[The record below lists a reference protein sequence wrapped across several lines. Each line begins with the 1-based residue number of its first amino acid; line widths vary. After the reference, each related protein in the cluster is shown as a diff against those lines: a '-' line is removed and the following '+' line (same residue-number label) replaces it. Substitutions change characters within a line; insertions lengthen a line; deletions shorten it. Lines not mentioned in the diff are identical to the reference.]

1 MTTYNTGNPIG
12 STDPRD
18 LYDNSENFDNAVND
32 RTATTWTDRLGVAR
46 KTVFGA
52 FQEITYKTP
61 EAYAVGLSFLTT
73 DANKTVEEA
82 GVIYAPL
89 NSALPFTTSGT
100 FSGDDD
106 DRFYPVQDKNNVIR
120 VTSISAIEAYSA
132 PVGYVFSLNAG
143 GRSGVFDVVA
153 GDFSTELAADTLNGI
168 YVGLSDDLTATT
180 KVAKRRITNK
190 KILSSA
196 FGDLGVSVAQN
207 KSVYQACVS
216 ASQDFDLE
224 VQFPEGDFDLGELTT
239 QFDCSRKLTLSG
251 EGKDKTIFTGSG
263 CLLEGVNA
271 DVASTT
277 LSADVSFLQS
287 EISVTSVTNVAVG
300 QLVVI
305 RSDEQFEETERS
317 GTKDAAF
324 LVVAIDGTSV
334 KITPYARFSFDSSIT
349 NTVKFY
355 KVAPIN
361 ISGMTASFSRSNS
374 FRQSAIFADF
384 CAHVHIKDFKYHDPL
399 EVDKTSADTSLWYMG
414 VQINRSHD
422 LTYENVDLSFATYGI
437 YSIATSKVRINE
449 ATAYMCRHTN
459 NQALGASDTVLRNC
473 KSSFCF
479 AGFDSHQEAMDS
491 YFYNCESTNDT
502 VASKFRGR
510 CDVIDGGYFE
520 KLAARVDTGII
531 GDTFSDESEYRF
543 VRKEIRNCKIGN
555 SQKQFFGQFIADDGI
570 FANIVIME
578 NVEIINHGWFGCAGE
593 EVTLSNVTYDYSQL
607 VDVAGADSGSC
618 LPSASVK
625 LSFENITIIGNTT
638 DSTLISGVAM
648 SSPYNDPEF
657 YINNFRASN
666 LSRFIRCNIG
676 GDRPNWRVSNGVIK
690 DCAVGIS
697 LATSVSWGALDNIEF
712 TGNTDDI
719 DGGTLTRSAN
729 SFTLT

>member
-1 MTTYNTGNPIG
+1 MTDKPNLTRVWAGTAPGGNVVDPDTVTAGKFAAGWQAEVPPFEYFNFIQKQITEGLAHINEQGIAVWDSLTTYPVGGLAKGSDGNVYKALL
-12 STDPRD
+12 SQNNNDPVSD
-18 LYDNSENFDNAVND
+18 
-32 RTATTWTDRLGVAR
+32 
-46 KTVFGA
+46 
-52 FQEITYKTP
+52 
-61 EAYAVGLSFLTT
+61 
-73 DANKTVEEA
+73 
-82 GVIYAPL
+82 
-89 NSALPFTTSGT
+89 SGT
-100 FSGDDD
+100 NWVDEL
-106 DRFYPVQDKNNVIR
+106 NNRVIR
-120 VTSISAIEAYSA
+120 VTSIAAMQAYSA

-143 GRSGVFDVVA
+143 GRSGDFDVVA

-168 YVGLSDDLTATT
+168 YVGQADNPTATS
-180 KVAKRRITNK
+180 KVLKRRITNK

-196 FGDLGVSVAQN
+196 FGELGVSVAQN

-263 CLLEGVNA
+263 CLLEGVNT

-287 EISVTSVTNVAVG
+287 EISVSSVTGVSVG

-324 LVVAIDGTSV
+324 LVVSVDGTSV

-355 KVAPIN
+355 NVAPIT
-361 ISGMTASFSRSNS
+361 ISGMTASFSRSEF
-374 FRQSAIFADF
+374 FRGAAIFADY
-384 CAHVHIKDFKYHDPL
+384 CAHIRIKDFKYHDPL
-399 EVDKTSADTSLWYMG
+399 EVDKRSSNTALWYMG
-414 VQINRSHD
+414 AQINRSHD
-422 LTYENVDLSFATYGI
+422 VTYDDFDLSFASYGL
-437 YSIATSKVRINE
+437 YSIATSKVRINR
-449 ATAYMCRHTN
+449 ATAYMCRHLN
-459 NQALGASDTVLRNC
+459 NQAAGASDTVLRDC
-473 KSSFCF
+473 KASFCY

-491 YFYNCESTNDT
+491 YFYNCESTNST

-520 KLAARVDTGII
+520 KFAAHTDDGLL
-531 GDTFSDESEYRF
+531 GDTFSNESERRF
-543 VRKEIRNCKIGN
+543 IRKEIRNCKIGN
-555 SQKQFFGQFIADDGI
+555 SQKQFFGQYSADDGI
-570 FANIVIME
+570 SANVIIME
-578 NVEIINHGWFGCAGE
+578 NVEIINHGWSGSAGQ
-593 EVTLSNVTYDYSQL
+593 EVTLNNVTYDYSQL
-607 VDVAGADSGSC
+607 VDVAGATSAYC

-625 LSFENITIIGNTT
+625 LSFTNLTVIGNAA
-638 DSTLISGVAM
+638 DSTLVSGVAM
-648 SSPYNDPEF
+648 NSPHNNPEF
-657 YINNFRASN
+657 YINNFRVYN
-666 LSRFIRCNIG
+666 LNRFVRCNVG
-676 GDRPNWRVSNGVIK
+676 GDRTNWRVLNGLIK
-690 DCAVGIS
+690 DCVVGIS
-697 LATSVSWGALDNIEF
+697 LATSVPWGALDNIEF
-712 TGNTDDI
+712 TGNTDNI